1 MWCEGGEGR
10 GDTEKKEL
18 QEKRLLGN
26 PVKRVSDKVDGT
38 EKSGLGFQKRSS
50 ELYFG
55 FSSAPAPVREATH
68 QVVVCHVWSGTEK
81 SHDQPLGVEKQ
92 QF

>member
-1 MWCEGGEGR
+1 M
-10 GDTEKKEL
+10 
-18 QEKRLLGN
+18 
-26 PVKRVSDKVDGT
+26 VDGT

-68 QVVVCHVWSGTEK
+68 QVIVCHVWSGTEK
-81 SHDQPLGVEKQ
+81 SHDQPLGEKSSSFELIGVSDKQ
-92 QF
+92 LIQIGMYC